1 VIGVVEDSDDE
12 GTSIWGSSKH
22 IDERPNE
29 GMKAGGS
36 ADNVVGDK
44 RDRAAEER
52 ARRARQ
58 KLFRQFAAEMG
69 LPVTEAVSLMEKVE
83 QLRPDLG
90 RMSPAEDVTE
100 RLAQALDE
108 FPKSRPQLLY
118 NRSTKAPIDI
128 TRERPKVDLDDKVLK
143 RLPESEEELFKA
155 LIINRRMAT
164 AYANRAEEHGSV
176 EGLILAELVR
186 RRTDHEQ
193 WRHMVPQYY
202 STVVS
207 MLVAAGA
214 GADDFRERAAL
225 IGRLAEAIAAWWA
238 EKNKQAIEDGLIDP
252 QEQITAEKLKAA
264 AKRSEDE
271 LLSELEEN
279 FARHH
284 PVEPFAKARKR
295 LAERLR
301 HASPDVQS
309 NVSLE
314 HSDVSAQ
321 ELGAMP
327 DHTRQLATIYA
338 LGGGIAETGQV
349 VFASVEAFARDLTA
363 HLLDAFVSAT
373 PEPVLPWQN
382 EDPVALASTNS
393 DEEKLRVPGDV
404 TTATVTET
412 DAADIDVATISDR
425 DERAD
430 YNENDVLGDVLT
442 TEPEGLPAA
451 NIEVRELADTDRDAV
466 NPRDLEPT
474 ITRAADAPDNVVF
487 DPAWISP
494 WPRTEAEVMRLTAS
508 LPRSAGISRSTGS
521 DPFGSWNR
529 TVDNGP
535 FCFMG
540 FRRHFRPASP
550 DSKEGPIEPREL
562 SRMELGEGRW
572 RISVVPGPSPVLG
585 RSMPLM
591 VPQQSALSWYGR
603 TLASM
608 VSDGMLSSDTK
619 DYVTFGSPLQ
629 PETITPE
636 GDPKKLAR
644 ALSGMI
650 ELFLNRMIG
659 ADTTHYLA
667 DQVHRKERSA
677 LAVQHLTR
685 WWIFVLLARHRQA
698 DFDRLFPDDYFLGA
712 EGPDFYL
719 DENGTLQFGTDEV
732 NSHCVIHLDE
742 GLEAAIAEGKE
753 RGGSSSIYSGP
764 APR

>member
-1 VIGVVEDSDDE
+1 MVEDSDDE

-36 ADNVVGDK
+36 ADSVVGDK

-90 RMSPAEDVTE
+90 RMSPAEDVAE

-118 NRSTKAPIDI
+118 NRSTKAPIDT

-252 QEQITAEKLKAA
+252 QQQITAEKLKAA

-301 HASPDVQS
+301 QPGPDEQS
-309 NVSLE
+309 HGSSE
-314 HSDVSAQ
+314 HSDTGLQGPGV
-321 ELGAMP
+321 LP
-327 DHTRQLATIYA
+327 DRTRQLEKIFE

-363 HLLDAFVSAT
+363 HLIDAFVSAA
-373 PEPVLPWQN
+373 PEPVFPWEN
-382 EDPVALASTNS
+382 EDPAASAFTDS
-393 DEEKLRVPGDV
+393 GEEKLRVPGDV
-404 TTATVTET
+404 TTAAVMET
-412 DAADIDVATISDR
+412 AIADIEAPTISEPDY
-425 DERAD
+425 RAD
-430 YNENDVLGDVLT
+430 HDENDVLGDVLA
-442 TEPEGLPAA
+442 TEPEGLPVA
-451 NIEVRELADTDRDAV
+451 NIEAREQADTERDAV

-474 ITRAADAPDNVVF
+474 ITRAADAPDDVVF
-487 DPAWISP
+487 DPAWILP

-540 FRRHFRPASP
+540 FRRHFQPASP
-550 DSKEGPIEPREL
+550 DRKDGWIDQREL
-562 SRMELGEGRW
+562 SRMELGDGRW

-585 RSMPLM
+585 RSMPPM

-603 TLASM
+603 IL
-608 VSDGMLSSDTK
+608 GMREPDVR
-619 DYVTFGSPLQ
+619 DYVTFGNPLQ

-636 GDPKKLAR
+636 GDPKKLAL

-719 DENGTLQFGTDEV
+719 DESGAPQFGTDGV
-732 NSHCVIHLDE
+732 NSHCVIHLDD
-742 GLEAAIAEGKE
+742 GLEAAIATGKE

>member
-1 VIGVVEDSDDE
+1 MVEDSDDE
-12 GTSIWGSSKH
+12 GTSIGGSSKH

-29 GMKAGGS
+29 GIEAGYP

-44 RDRAAEER
+44 RDRAAAER
-52 ARRARQ
+52 SRRDRQ
-58 KLFRQFAAEMG
+58 KLFRKFAAQMG
-69 LPVTEAVSLMEKVE
+69 LPVAEAVSLMEKVE

-90 RMSPAEDVTE
+90 RMSPAEDVAE

-143 RLPESEEELFKA
+143 HLPESEEELFKA
-155 LIINRRMAT
+155 LIVNRRMAT

-176 EGLILAELVR
+176 EGLILTELIR

-202 STVVS
+202 LTVVA
-207 MLVAAGA
+207 MLVAARA

-225 IGRLAEAIAAWWA
+225 ISRLAEAIAAWWA

-284 PVEPFAKARKR
+284 PVEPFAKTRER

-301 HASPDVQS
+301 RSHPEEQS
-309 NVSLE
+309 NVSSG
-314 HSDVSAQ
+314 HSDVGAQ
-321 ELGAMP
+321 EPGAMP
-327 DHTRQLATIYA
+327 DHTRQLAKIYE
-338 LGGGIAETGQV
+338 LGGGITETGQV
-349 VFASVEAFARDLTA
+349 VFASVEAFTRDLTA
-363 HLLDAFVSAT
+363 HLRDAFLSAT

-382 EDPVALASTNS
+382 EDPAALASTDS
-393 DEEKLRVPGDV
+393 GEEKLRGPADV
-404 TTATVTET
+404 TTAAVMET
-412 DAADIDVATISDR
+412 AIADIEAATISEPD
-425 DERAD
+425 DRAD
-430 YNENDVLGDVLT
+430 HDENDVLGDVLT
-442 TEPEGLPAA
+442 AEPEGLSVA
-451 NIEVRELADTDRDAV
+451 NIEAREQVDTERDAV

-474 ITRAADAPDNVVF
+474 ITRAADAPDDVVF

-521 DPFGSWNR
+521 NPFGSWNR

-540 FRRHFRPASP
+540 FRRHYQPASL
-550 DSKEGPIEPREL
+550 DRKDGPIDRREL

-572 RISVVPGPSPVLG
+572 RISVVPGPSPILG
-585 RSMPLM
+585 RSDQSM

-603 TLASM
+603 IL
-608 VSDGMLSSDTK
+608 GMREPDVR

-629 PETITPE
+629 PETIAGA
-636 GDPKKLAR
+636 GDPNKLAR

-650 ELFLNRMIG
+650 KLFLDRMIG
-659 ADTTHYLA
+659 ANPTHYLA
-667 DQVHRKERSA
+667 NEVHRKERSA

-719 DENGTLQFGTDEV
+719 DENGTPQFGTDEV
-732 NSHCVIHLDE
+732 NSHCVIHLDD
-742 GLEAAIAEGKE
+742 GLEAAIAAGKE
-753 RGGSSSIYSGP
+753 RGESSAIYSGP